1 METPFDFSVMEEL
14 LKKASL
20 DETGELSV
28 LINNLIMAGRKAG
41 HSGMTLHEI
50 ASVVTMGYY
59 VAREPELE
67 SIVQFLLSKTKPN
80 QFLN

>member
-41 HSGMTLHEI
+41 RKYS
-50 ASVVTMGYY
+50 
-59 VAREPELE
+59 
-67 SIVQFLLSKTKPN
+67 SISIIKNKTKSI
-80 QFLN
+80 FKLN

>member
-80 QFLN
+80 EFLN